1 MFCINRL
8 TGQQAGV
15 GITFDDYFARLNALK
30 TDQNVNQ
37 TTIQALESYALEK
50 AQRLG
55 LTF

>member
-1 MFCINRL
+1 MFCVDRL
-8 TGQQAGV
+8 TGQQAGA

-30 TDQNVNQ
+30 TDDKINQ
-37 TTIQALESYALEK
+37 ATIQALEAYAFEK